1 MPTVEAATWLD
12 RERVADAAV
21 PVRDTGFGR
30 EVRTALAQRRQWL
43 VTEQLAEERS
53 EGTVYRP
60 GMLAALQ
67 RRELLRVAGQ
77 LSDETGVP
85 FAEARVPEPLQGRLV
100 SALQKTSGRPALL
113 ERSRDVTLVPWR
125 AALEGHLVQS
135 ASGLML
141 K

>member
-12 RERVADAAV
+12 RELVADAAV

-30 EVRTALAQRRQWL
+30 EVRTALAERRQWL

-85 FAEARVPEPLQGRLV
+85 FAEARVNEPIQGRLV
-100 SALQKTSGRPALL
+100 RAIDMTSEIGRASGR
-113 ERSRDVTLVPWR
+113 ERVGKYV
-125 AALEGHLVQS
+125 
-135 ASGLML
+135 
-141 K
+141 